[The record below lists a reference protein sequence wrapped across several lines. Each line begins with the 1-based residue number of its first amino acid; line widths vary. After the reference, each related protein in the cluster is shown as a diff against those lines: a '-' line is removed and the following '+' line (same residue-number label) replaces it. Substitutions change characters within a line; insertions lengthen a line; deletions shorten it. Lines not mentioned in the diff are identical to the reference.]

1 VPEVLVPKGELLAVA
16 QFYLA
21 VHSRPVQS
29 ERIYATQQEPQK
41 PLELKPIEITP
52 LEPLEMPVDDSDKGP
67 GLF

>member
-1 VPEVLVPKGELLAVA
+1 VA
-16 QFYLA
+16 QFYEA
-21 VHSRPVQS
+21 VHSRPVPS

-52 LEPLEMPVDDSDKGP
+52 LEPLEIPADDSDKGP